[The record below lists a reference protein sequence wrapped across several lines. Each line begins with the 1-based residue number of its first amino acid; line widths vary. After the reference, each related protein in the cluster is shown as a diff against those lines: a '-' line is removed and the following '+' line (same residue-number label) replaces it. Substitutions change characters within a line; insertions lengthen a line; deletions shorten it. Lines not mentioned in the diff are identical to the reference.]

1 MNLSPDLRG
10 RTILIVDDIPANLT
24 LAVDM
29 LEQQGLRLSVAQCG
43 DEALQRVAF
52 ALPDLILLDVRLPGI
67 DGFEVCRR
75 LKSGGANATRCKA
88 SSPHCAT
95 DRRRPCCSSM
105 STAKVRLAGISS
117 TIKMVRPRKSG
128 DRFMVTPAVHK
139 MSS

>member
-1 MNLSPDLRG
+1 MNLPPDLRG

-52 ALPDLILLDVRLPGI
+52 ALPDLILLDVKLPGI

-75 LKSGGANATRCKA
+75 LKSGGGAAA
-88 SSPHCAT
+88 A
-95 DRRRPCCSSM
+95 
-105 STAKVRLAGISS
+105 V
-117 TIKMVRPRKSG
+117 
-128 DRFMVTPAVHK
+128 PAVSYTHLTLPTTPYV
-139 MSS
+139 